1 MSEVINIQEPTLIS
15 FVERIQDLVKQGYVV
30 SKTNQGVP
38 QSFGFGVWVCQM
50 VPEVA
55 EKAPEKTS
63 ESVSDSPKQSPKE
76 DEKTSQEASQE
87 SSESSTSNTEGNSTK
102 KPSTRSRRGRKPASK
117 S

>member
-50 VPEVA
+50 VPE
-55 EKAPEKTS
+55 APEKTS
-63 ESVSDSPKQSPKE
+63 TSVSDSPKQSPKE
-76 DEKTSQEASQE
+76 DEKTSQEASQGA
-87 SSESSTSNTEGNSTK
+87 SEASTSNTEGNSTK

>member
-50 VPEVA
+50 VA

-76 DEKTSQEASQE
+76 DEKTSQEASQGA
-87 SSESSTSNTEGNSTK
+87 SEASTSNTEGNSTK
-102 KPSTRSRRGRKPASK
+102 KPSTRSRRGRKPANK